1 MVAELHD
8 EHSLVLVDRRPRKG
22 YQTVRA
28 DVSRSPGGNTRR
40 RRGWRRYDWAHVMEG
55 ADAVLHLAGDPSP
68 RASWDSAMTSNAGA
82 TWNVLEAACR
92 HGVPRVVLASSNRV
106 MRAAIEERKQT
117 AGAPANATDQY
128 RPLSPYGVSKATAE
142 LAGRM
147 FVERG
152 LLQAFIAVRIGALG
166 GPRPKETAPDRLTV
180 DPADLRGILRQSL
193 EGSITGYHVVYG
205 VSPDHQPLIDMEPT
219 MRLLPWNPP
228 WWSLRA
234 G

>member
-1 MVAELHD
+1 MRIVITGAHGRIGRHMVAELQD

-106 MRAAIEERKQT
+106 I
-117 AGAPANATDQY
+117 
-128 RPLSPYGVSKATAE
+128 
-142 LAGRM
+142 
-147 FVERG
+147 
-152 LLQAFIAVRIGALG
+152 
-166 GPRPKETAPDRLTV
+166 
-180 DPADLRGILRQSL
+180 
-193 EGSITGYHVVYG
+193 
-205 VSPDHQPLIDMEPT
+205 
-219 MRLLPWNPP
+219 
-228 WWSLRA
+228 
-234 G
+234 